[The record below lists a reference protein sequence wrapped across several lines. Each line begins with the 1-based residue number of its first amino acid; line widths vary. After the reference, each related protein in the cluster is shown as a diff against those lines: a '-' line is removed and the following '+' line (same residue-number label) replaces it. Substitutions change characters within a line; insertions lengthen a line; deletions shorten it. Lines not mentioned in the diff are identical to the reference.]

1 MALEIVILSEASQ
14 TQKGKHM
21 ISLIWG
27 WNKKKLGANKLTYKT
42 EVKSQMYKTIEDE
55 GGINGKTG
63 MEIYTLV
70 YIK

>member
-1 MALEIVILSEASQ
+1 MGVEQ
-14 TQKGKHM
+14 
-21 ISLIWG
+21 
-27 WNKKKLGANKLTYKT
+27 KKLGANELTYKT

-55 GGINGKTG
+55 GGINGKTR